1 MIFRKASL
9 EDIESIGHLIEM
21 ARKSLRDDGIDQ
33 WQKTNPNKEIIK
45 KQIEKDDA
53 YVFDKEGKVLAYAY
67 VFDGVDP
74 CYNIHEGKFKS
85 DSYLVIHTLMVDN
98 RGVVPKLGTKFME
111 ALVDFTEKSG
121 KKAIRI
127 DTHQDNFRMRGLLDK
142 FSFEKIGIVQID
154 EDGIPKDRICY
165 EKVL

>member
-9 EDIESIGHLIEM
+9 EDIESIGEIIEM
-21 ARKSLRDDGIDQ
+21 ARKSLYDDGIDQ
-33 WQKTNPNKEIIK
+33 WQKTNPNEDIIRE
-45 KQIEKDDA
+45 QIGKDDA
-53 YVFDKEGKVLAYAY
+53 YVFEKNGKVLAYAY

-74 CYNIHEGKFKS
+74 SYTIHEDKFKS
-85 DSYLVIHTLMVDN
+85 DSYFVIHTLMVDN
-98 RGVVPKLGTKFME
+98 GGSVSKLGTKFME
-111 ALVDFTEKSG
+111 ALIDFTQKSG

-127 DTHQDNFRMRGLLDK
+127 DTHEDNFRMRGLLHK
-142 FSFEKIGIVQID
+142 FSFEEIGIVQID

>member
-142 FSFEKIGIVQID
+142 FSFEEIGIVQID

>member
-9 EDIESIGHLIEM
+9 EDIESIGHLVEM

-33 WQKTNPNKEIIK
+33 WQKTNPNEDIIRE
-45 KQIEKDDA
+45 QIEKDDA

-121 KKAIRI
+121 KEAIRI

-142 FSFEKIGIVQID
+142 FSFEEIGIVQID

>member
-121 KKAIRI
+121 KEAIRI

-142 FSFEKIGIVQID
+142 FSFEEIGIVQID

>member
-9 EDIESIGHLIEM
+9 EDIESIGELIEM

-33 WQKTNPNKEIIK
+33 WQKTNPNEDIIRE
-45 KQIEKDDA
+45 QIEKDDA

-121 KKAIRI
+121 KEAIRI

-142 FSFEKIGIVQID
+142 FSFEEIGIVQID

>member
-9 EDIESIGHLIEM
+9 EDIESIGKIIEM

-33 WQKTNPNKEIIK
+33 WQKTNPNEEIVRE
-45 KQIEKDDA
+45 QIEKNDA
-53 YVFDKEGKVLAYAY
+53 YVFEKAGKVLAYAY

-74 CYNIHEGKFKS
+74 SYTVHEDKFKT
-85 DSYLVIHTLMVDN
+85 DSYFVIHTLMVDN
-98 RGVVPKLGTKFME
+98 RGSVPRLGSKFME
-111 ALVDFTEKSG
+111 ALIDFTKKSG
-121 KKAIRI
+121 KEAIRI
-127 DTHQDNFRMRGLLDK
+127 DTHEDNFKMRGLLDK
-142 FSFEKIGIVQID
+142 FSFEEIGIVQID

>member
-33 WQKTNPNKEIIK
+33 WQKTNPNEDIIRE
-45 KQIEKDDA
+45 QIEKDDA
-53 YVFDKEGKVLAYAY
+53 YVFDNEGKVLAYAY

-121 KKAIRI
+121 KEAIRI

-142 FSFEKIGIVQID
+142 FSFEEIGIVQID

>member
-33 WQKTNPNKEIIK
+33 WQKTNPNEDIIRE
-45 KQIEKDDA
+45 QIEKDDA

-121 KKAIRI
+121 KEAIRI

-142 FSFEKIGIVQID
+142 FSFEEIGIVQID

>member
-1 MIFRKASL
+1 MIFRKAKL
-9 EDIESIGHLIEM
+9 EDVESIGEIIEM

-33 WQKTNPNKEIIK
+33 WQKTNPNEDIIRE
-45 KQIEKDDA
+45 QIEKDDA

-74 CYNIHEGKFKS
+74 CYNIHEDKFKS

-98 RGVVPKLGTKFME
+98 RGIVPKIGTKFME
-111 ALVDFTEKSG
+111 ALVDLTEKSG
-121 KKAIRI
+121 KEAIRI

-142 FSFEKIGIVQID
+142 FSFEEIGIVQID

>member
-98 RGVVPKLGTKFME
+98 SGIVTKLGTKFME

-142 FSFEKIGIVQID
+142 FSFEEIGIVQID

>member
-1 MIFRKASL
+1 MIFRKARL
-9 EDIESIGHLIEM
+9 EDTKSIGKIIEM

-33 WQKTNPNKEIIK
+33 WQKTNPNEEIVR
-45 KQIEKDDA
+45 KQIENDCA
-53 YVFDKEGKVLAYAY
+53 YVFDNEGKVLAYAY

-74 CYNIHEGKFKS
+74 SYNVHEYKFKS
-85 DSYLVIHTLMVDN
+85 DSYFVIHTLMVDN
-98 RGVVPKLGTKFME
+98 RGSVPGLGTKFME
-111 ALVDFTEKSG
+111 ALIDFTKKSG

-127 DTHQDNFRMRGLLDK
+127 DTHEDNFRMRGLLHK

-154 EDGIPKDRICY
+154 EDGVPKDRICY